1 MISVTAI
8 VGLICSFYSFYSWN
22 RVVEIEEKR
31 SVEMVRRARYEA
43 QQQDRLS
50 AEFLAN
56 TPLPCSISAC
66 KHAVISLG
74 FASGCFIL
82 IMMVAL
88 TS

>member
-1 MISVTAI
+1 MISVAAI
-8 VGLICSFYSFYSWN
+8 VGLICTFYSSYFWN
-22 RVVEIEEKR
+22 RVVEIEEEKR
-31 SVEMVRRARYEA
+31 VQSVRRARYEVA
-43 QQQDRLS
+43 QSPLS
-50 AEFLAN
+50 PEFLAN

-82 IMMVAL
+82 IMIVAL